1 MMRFLVPVTCL
12 AVLVVMTQSAP
23 AGEPA
28 PRVEPVIRIVHP
40 SGGQTRERKMLID
53 GTVTG
58 IKSERLT
65 LVLNGV
71 TVTIPRKG
79 DTFSTTQ
86 VLAPGWNHIRVAS
99 ADGTKV
105 VQDDVAVF
113 ARVPRK
119 ELRVTLTWDTPGTD
133 MDLWVTGPDG
143 ERVFYSNKQGKAGGT
158 LDVDVTD
165 GYGPETYTQARLQPG
180 TYRIQVHFY
189 GGGKPTRATAT
200 VIQNEG
206 TPDESR
212 RTKRGILLKSGE
224 MLEIGEFSVGG

>member
-1 MMRFLVPVTCL
+1 MRLLVPAMCL
-12 AVLVVMTQSAP
+12 AVLVAMTQSAP

-28 PRVEPVIRIVHP
+28 PRVKPVIRIVHP

-53 GTVTG
+53 GVVTG
-58 IKSERLT
+58 TTSERLT

-119 ELRVTLTWDTPGTD
+119 ELRVTLSWDTPGTD

-143 ERVFYSNKQGKAGGT
+143 EKVYYSNKQGKAGGT

-200 VIQNEG
+200 VIRNEG

-212 RTKRGILLKSGE
+212 RSKRGILLKSGE
-224 MLEIGEFSVGG
+224 ILEIGEFTIGG